1 MAIKIGIIGGGQ
13 LGLMIAEQAKE
24 LGAYTMSLD
33 PAADAPAFA
42 VCDDHIVAAYTDEE
56 ALVRLCEACD
66 VVTYEFE
73 NIPAQVLVPLCKKY
87 NIKQGIRP
95 LLDSQDR
102 LREKNN
108 ALSHGLQTPPFEA
121 VEGAASLRL
130 AIEKIGLPAVLKT
143 RTLGYDGHGQAVIR
157 CEADVAKAEALT
169 SVPCILEGFVDF
181 DFEVSVVAL
190 RDKQRVVIFPVGR
203 NIHRDGILDLCVV
216 PAELSEALQAKIT
229 EQCTRFM
236 TECDYEGILAIE
248 LFVKGEEIIFN
259 EMAPRPH
266 NSGHYTIEGTS
277 TNQFRE
283 LCRFLMD
290 MPLEGAKLSAP
301 NVIMKNILGEDM
313 AEAERIADEGHA
325 GVYVH
330 LYGKSECKPKR
341 KMGHITFVGMGI
353 EEYDSEW
360 RDRFKK

>member
-1 MAIKIGIIGGGQ
+1 
-13 LGLMIAEQAKE
+13 MIAEQARG
-24 LGAYTMSLD
+24 LGAYTISLD
-33 PAADAPAFA
+33 PAQDAPAFA

-56 ALVRLCEACD
+56 ALVDLCERCD

-73 NIPAQVLVPLCKKY
+73 NIPAQVLIPLCEKY
-87 NIKQGIRP
+87 NIKQGYRP

-108 ALSHGLQTPPFEA
+108 AREHGFQTPPFEA
-121 VEGAASLRL
+121 VEGAASLRA

-157 CEADVAKAEALT
+157 TEADIADAVALT

-181 DFEVSVVAL
+181 DFEVSVVAV
-190 RDKQRVVIFPVGR
+190 RGGDEVVIFPVGR
-203 NIHRDGILDLCVV
+203 NIHRGGILDLCVV
-216 PAELSEALQAKIT
+216 PAELPEALHTKI
-229 EQCTRFM
+229 ESQCRRFM
-236 TECDYEGILAIE
+236 SECEYEGILAIE
-248 LFVKGEEIIFN
+248 LFVKGEEIMFN

-266 NSGHYTIEGTS
+266 NSGHYTIEGTT

-283 LCRFLMD
+283 LCRFLMGE
-290 MPLEGAKLSAP
+290 PLQSAKLTAP
-301 NVIMKNILGEDM
+301 SVIMKNILGEDM
-313 AEAERIADEGHA
+313 AEAEKIAAEGHE

-341 KMGHITFVGMGI
+341 KMGHITYVGLTMD
-353 EEYDSEW
+353 EYNEAW
-360 RDRFKK
+360 RERFKK